1 MFDYSKMF
9 DLSGRR
15 ALVIGGA
22 SGIGQ
27 ASALGLAAHGAEVV
41 VADVNVALAE
51 ETVDEIKKSGGKA
64 AAMKI
69 DMRDKAN
76 IEAAAQ
82 SLGALDALVVTPSIN
97 VRKPLLDLTDEEF
110 DRVVDLNL
118 KGVFRVLRAFA
129 PPMAARGKGSI
140 VAFSSVRAQVVEP
153 GQGVYAATKAGT
165 LQMIRALAAE
175 LGTSGRAP
183 QRRRAGRGRDAADQ
197 ADHRERGL
205 VSRLRRQIDAEAL
218 GQTRPRWPARWCSF
232 APTQVPTSPA
242 LICWST
248 AVGRL
253 RMVASLRRC
262 RKRQG
267 EGQGPRDLSSR
278 AQRSDPAARAGR
290 RRRRHPADLVRDRQT
305 TLGDAQRQGAANRC
319 PLRAHARTRFAGLPL
334 RAR

>member
-51 ETVDEIKKSGGKA
+51 ETAQEIKKGGGKA
-64 AAMKI
+64 ATMKI
-69 DMRDKAN
+69 DMRDKAS

-129 PPMAARGKGSI
+129 PAMAARGKGSI

-175 LGTSGRAP
+175 LGTSGVRLNAVAPGVVETPLTKQIIENEAWYRAYADKSMLKRWASP
-183 QRRRAGRGRDAADQ
+183 AEMAGAVVFLCSDASSYVTGSYLLVDGGWTAAD
-197 ADHRERGL
+197 
-205 VSRLRRQIDAEAL
+205 
-218 GQTRPRWPARWCSF
+218 
-232 APTQVPTSPA
+232 
-242 LICWST
+242 
-248 AVGRL
+248 GRFTPPL
-253 RMVASLRRC
+253 P
-262 RKRQG
+262 KR
-267 EGQGPRDLSSR
+267 
-278 AQRSDPAARAGR
+278 
-290 RRRRHPADLVRDRQT
+290 
-305 TLGDAQRQGAANRC
+305 AN
-319 PLRAHARTRFAGLPL
+319 
-334 RAR
+334 